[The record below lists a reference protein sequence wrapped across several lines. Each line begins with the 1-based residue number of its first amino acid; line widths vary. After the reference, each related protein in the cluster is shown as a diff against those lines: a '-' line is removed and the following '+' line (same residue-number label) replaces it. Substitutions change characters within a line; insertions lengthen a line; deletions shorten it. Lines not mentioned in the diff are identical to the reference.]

1 MKSFKYYISSFLL
14 IGAAAMTFS
23 SCSDDNLGK
32 TIFPDTDE
40 KLDPAS
46 ATYKLDKWCIENY
59 RTPYNME
66 FLYKMKDISTNMNYN
81 LVPADYAKAR
91 DLALLCKYLWI
102 DAYKT
107 VAQDHDQFLKAN
119 APRVIHVIGSPAY
132 QNNQI
137 MVGLAEGGVKISLY
151 NINNLD
157 VSNAEALNEL
167 CFHTMHHEFTHVLHQ
182 KKTYPNTFNLLS
194 NTKYDASTWASRN
207 SGEMRSLGFVTPYAA
222 SAYREDFA
230 EVTSTYICSDD
241 ATWAKILD
249 DAKRGWEQEPMTKKW
264 FTYFF
269 YKNNKAAEGSRSL
282 AAENEV
288 IDYIT
293 PDSDTVKVKCDPI
306 TKRVLYPAAAN
317 LEYYKTTAKVI
328 KQDDGTFLD
337 ANGRRVDGDGYFL
350 DESNSRIAIPLLV
363 YDIEDKDEVDGP
375 SIITQK
381 LDIIKGWFMDSWKID
396 LDALRQ
402 EVLKRE
408 KDYDINALRQEIEN
422 IQ

>member
-1 MKSFKYYISSFLL
+1 
-14 IGAAAMTFS
+14 
-23 SCSDDNLGK
+23 
-32 TIFPDTDE
+32 
-40 KLDPAS
+40 
-46 ATYKLDKWCIENY
+46 
-59 RTPYNME
+59 
-66 FLYKMKDISTNMNYN
+66 
-81 LVPADYAKAR
+81 
-91 DLALLCKYLWI
+91 
-102 DAYKT
+102 
-107 VAQDHDQFLKAN
+107 
-119 APRVIHVIGSPAY
+119 
-132 QNNQI
+132 
-137 MVGLAEGGVKISLY
+137 
-151 NINNLD
+151 
-157 VSNAEALNEL
+157 
-167 CFHTMHHEFTHVLHQ
+167 
-182 KKTYPNTFNLLS
+182 
-194 NTKYDASTWASRN
+194 
-207 SGEMRSLGFVTPYAA
+207 
-222 SAYREDFA
+222 
-230 EVTSTYICSDD
+230 
-241 ATWAKILD
+241 
-249 DAKRGWEQEPMTKKW
+249 MTKKW

-350 DESNSRIAIPLLV
+350 DESNHRIAIPLLV